1 MSTVRM
7 SALVFGAFL
16 CLSAIGAAA
25 VATAA
30 PTTALANTSAPQAPT
45 HAAKG
50 VVKFVDSSTLVI
62 RQISP
67 YTGRNMTFS
76 IRPSTEREGELR
88 VGSTVDV
95 RYQSAPNTRIAI
107 VVAVEHAKLPPH
119 YSPSHS

>member
-7 SALVFGAFL
+7 SALVLGAFL
-16 CLSAIGAAA
+16 CLSAVAVA

-30 PTTALANTSAPQAPT
+30 PTTALAKTSAPQASI
-45 HAAKG
+45 HDAKG

-67 YTGRNMTFS
+67 YNGRSMTFS
-76 IRPSTEREGELR
+76 MRPSTEREGDLR
-88 VGSTVDV
+88 VGSTVAV
-95 RYQSAPNTRIAI
+95 RYQNAPNQRIAT